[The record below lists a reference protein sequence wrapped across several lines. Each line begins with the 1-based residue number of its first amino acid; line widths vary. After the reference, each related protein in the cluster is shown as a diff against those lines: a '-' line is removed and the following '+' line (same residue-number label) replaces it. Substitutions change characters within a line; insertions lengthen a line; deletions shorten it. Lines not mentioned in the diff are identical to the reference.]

1 MAQIAIPLVIAGAV
15 YLMSNNKREDFT
27 NPLVLEELE
36 KSLVSDQKNNIN
48 SDKLRDDVTN
58 GTTTTFYNNI
68 DVTALKPNNSGVYS
82 QYQDKYLLKN
92 SKKQNGNNTF
102 QTLAGTEVKYN
113 DINHNNMQIFYNSKS
128 NGASSQL
135 SFENDIKLDTYSGL
149 GSTSIEKKEISS
161 FFKPAENSQN
171 VYGTQNQSDFFQS
184 RINESL
190 RHANTKPWAEVKDSA
205 GTLGFNSA
213 MVDRDKWMPKKVDEL
228 RTTNNPKSN
237 YVQNYQSPAYQPTAV
252 DRSADVN
259 KINMVKKRPD
269 TYHMNSGSSGMGAAS
284 GSASGEARPMQFSEQ
299 MLTDPNREHTSVS
312 YYGAKSA
319 METQGYVTGKS
330 NETHRQELPTN
341 SFTNLTGNGIYLTKD
356 NSTSYKA
363 YTNSRDTSQGYFGAF
378 QGTFMQNVID
388 PLIKGL
394 KHTKKTNFTE
404 TSVGNS
410 NLAGPVKH
418 MVFNPKDNLATTNRE
433 MTTEKIGLNHLN
445 IERQDGTS
453 NGYITANPYLGHT
466 QRESTNKT
474 QMGIA
479 TSILPMGKSY
489 DAEYNQRS
497 FEKPLVGRS
506 SIGNMNLFNSDINA
520 NINGREACDTRGTPI
535 FVPNIVPHAG
545 QLGMNTVMP
554 QQYTN
559 INEQY
564 NHPDLLKAFKSNP
577 YTQPLGSVA

>member
-1 MAQIAIPLVIAGAV
+1 MAQIAIPLVIAGAL
-15 YLMSNNKREDFT
+15 YLMSNDKKEDFT

-36 KSLVSDQKNNIN
+36 KSDFIKDDTNMHTY
-48 SDKLRDDVTN
+48 KLRQDN
-58 GTTTTFYNNI
+58 TTDFYNNI
-68 DVTALKPNNSGVYS
+68 TATSLKADNTGIYS
-82 QYQDKYLLKN
+82 QYQDKYLLK
-92 SKKQNGNNTF
+92 SKKNTPIGNNLF
-102 QTLAGTEVKYN
+102 QTLAGTEIKQN

-135 SFENDIKLDTYSGL
+135 SFENDAKLDNYTGL
-149 GSTSIEKKEISS
+149 GSTTIDKKEISS

-190 RHANTKPWAEVKDSA
+190 RHANTKPWAEIKDSA

-213 MVDRDKWMPKKVDEL
+213 VVDRDKWMPKQVDEL

-237 YVQNYQSPAYQPTAV
+237 YSQNYQAPAYQPTAV

-259 KINMVKKRPD
+259 KINMIKKKPD
-269 TYHMNSGSSGMGAAS
+269 TYHMNSGSSGMGPAS
-284 GSASGEARPMQFSEQ
+284 GPASGEAKPMQFSEQ

-312 YYGAKSA
+312 YYGVKSA
-319 METQGYVTGKS
+319 IENQQYVLGQS
-330 NETHRQELPTN
+330 SETHRQELPTN
-341 SFTNLTGNGIYLTKD
+341 SFTNLTGNNIYLTKD
-356 NSTSYKA
+356 NSNSYKA
-363 YTNSRDTSQGYFGAF
+363 YTNSRDTSQGYFGAI
-378 QGTFMQNVID
+378 QGTFMQNIVD
-388 PLIKGL
+388 PLVKGL

-404 TSVGNS
+404 CGGNG
-410 NLAGPVKH
+410 NLVGPVKH

-445 IERQDGTS
+445 IERQDSTS
-453 NGYITANPYLGHT
+453 AGYINSNPYLTHT
-466 QRESTNKT
+466 QRESTSK
-474 QMGIA
+474 QQIGIA

-497 FEKPLVGRS
+497 FEKPLIGRS
-506 SIGNMNLFNSDINA
+506 TIGNMNLFNSDINA
-520 NINGREACDTRGTPI
+520 NINGRESCETRGTPI
-535 FVPNIVPHAG
+535 FIPNIAPHVG
-545 QLGMNTVMP
+545 QLGMNTVSP
-554 QQYTN
+554 QKYTN

-577 YTQPLGSVA
+577 YTQSLTSIA